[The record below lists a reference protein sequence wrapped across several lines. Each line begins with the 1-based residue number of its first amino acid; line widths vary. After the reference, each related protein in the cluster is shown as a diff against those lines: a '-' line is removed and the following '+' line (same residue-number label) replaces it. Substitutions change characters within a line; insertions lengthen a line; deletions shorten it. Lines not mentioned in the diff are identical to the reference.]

1 MTMFSPHRAL
11 KNFLFYATVAAVFMG
26 TFAVS
31 SSCGSRRAPAVAD
44 TLKVNTKDLAAD
56 VTGFHGPTP
65 VEISICQGVITDIK
79 VLPNQESP
87 RFLERVLESGLLK
100 SLIGKTPEEARKA
113 KLDAVTGATY
123 TSLALIENVRR
134 GLKDQ

>member
-1 MTMFSPHRAL
+1 MKKILLYIAIATI
-11 KNFLFYATVAAVFMG
+11 FLG

-44 TLKVNTKDLAAD
+44 TLVVNTTELAAD
-56 VTGFHGPTP
+56 VTGFNGPTP
-65 VEISICQGVITDIK
+65 LEITICKGVITDIK

>member
-1 MTMFSPHRAL
+1 MKKILLYIAI
-11 KNFLFYATVAAVFMG
+11 ATVFLG

-44 TLKVNTKDLAAD
+44 TLVVNTTELAAD
-56 VTGFHGPTP
+56 VTGFNGPTP
-65 VEISICQGVITDIK
+65 LEITICKGVITDIK

>member
-1 MTMFSPHRAL
+1 MKKILLYIAI
-11 KNFLFYATVAAVFMG
+11 ATVFLG
-26 TFAVS
+26 TFTVS

-44 TLKVNTKDLAAD
+44 TLVVNTTELAAD
-56 VTGFHGPTP
+56 VTGFNGPTP
-65 VEISICQGVITDIK
+65 LEITICKGVITDIK

>member
-1 MTMFSPHRAL
+1 M
-11 KNFLFYATVAAVFMG
+11 KNVLLYFVLASVLLG
-26 TFAVS
+26 TFTVS
-31 SSCGSRRAPAVAD
+31 SSCGNRRAAKGAD

-56 VTGFHGPTP
+56 VMGFNGPTP
-65 VEISICQGVITDIK
+65 VEISICKGVITDIK

-87 RFLERVLESGLLK
+87 RFLQNVLESGLLK
-100 SLIGKTPEEARKA
+100 SLIGKTPEEVRNA

-123 TSLALIENVRR
+123 TSTALIENVRR

>member
-1 MTMFSPHRAL
+1 MKKILLYIAIATI
-11 KNFLFYATVAAVFMG
+11 FLG

-44 TLKVNTKDLAAD
+44 TLVVNTTELAAD
-56 VTGFHGPTP
+56 VTGFNGPTP
-65 VEISICQGVITDIK
+65 LEITICKGVITDIK

-100 SLIGKTPEEARKA
+100 SLIGMTPEEARKA

>member
-1 MTMFSPHRAL
+1 MKKVLLYIPI
-11 KNFLFYATVAAVFMG
+11 ATVFLG

-31 SSCGSRRAPAVAD
+31 SSCGSRRAPAAAD
-44 TLKVNTKDLAAD
+44 TLIVNTTDLAAD
-56 VTGFHGPTP
+56 VTGFNGPTP
-65 VEISICQGVITDIK
+65 VEISICKGVITDIK

>member
-1 MTMFSPHRAL
+1 MKKILLYIAI
-11 KNFLFYATVAAVFMG
+11 ATVFMG
-26 TFAVS
+26 TFAGS
-31 SSCGSRRAPAVAD
+31 SSCGSRRAPAAVD
-44 TLKVNTKDLAAD
+44 TLKVNTTELAAD
-56 VTGFHGPTP
+56 VIGFHGPTP
-65 VEISICQGVITDIK
+65 VEIIICKGVIADIK

-87 RFLERVLESGLLK
+87 RFLERVLESDLLK

-113 KLDAVTGATY
+113 KLDAVSGATY

>member
-1 MTMFSPHRAL
+1 MKKILLYIAI
-11 KNFLFYATVAAVFMG
+11 ATVFLG
-26 TFAVS
+26 TFAGS
-31 SSCGSRRAPAVAD
+31 SSCGSRRAPAAVD
-44 TLKVNTKDLAAD
+44 TLKVNTTELAAD
-56 VTGFHGPTP
+56 VTGFNGPTP
-65 VEISICQGVITDIK
+65 VEITICKGVITDIK

>member
-1 MTMFSPHRAL
+1 MKKILLYIAI
-11 KNFLFYATVAAVFMG
+11 ATVFLG

-44 TLKVNTKDLAAD
+44 TLVVNTTELAAD
-56 VTGFHGPTP
+56 VTGFNGPTP
-65 VEISICQGVITDIK
+65 LEITICKGVITDIK

-123 TSLALIENVRR
+123 TSLALIENVHR

>member
-1 MTMFSPHRAL
+1 MKKILLYIAIATI
-11 KNFLFYATVAAVFMG
+11 FLG

-44 TLKVNTKDLAAD
+44 TLVVNTTELAAD
-56 VTGFHGPTP
+56 VTGFNGPTP
-65 VEISICQGVITDIK
+65 VEISICKGVITDIK
-79 VLPNQESP
+79 VLPNQETP

>member
-1 MTMFSPHRAL
+1 MIFQ
-11 KNFLFYATVAAVFMG
+11 KKVLFYIAVASVFLG

-31 SSCGSRRAPAVAD
+31 SSCGNRRAAQGAD
-44 TLKVNTKDLAAD
+44 TLKVNTKELAAD
-56 VTGFHGPTP
+56 VMGFNGTTP
-65 VEISICQGVITDIK
+65 VEISICEGIITDIK

-87 RFLERVLESGLLK
+87 RYLQHVLESGLVK
-100 SLIGKTPEEARKA
+100 GLIGKTPAEVRDM

-123 TSLALIENVRR
+123 TSSAIIENIRR